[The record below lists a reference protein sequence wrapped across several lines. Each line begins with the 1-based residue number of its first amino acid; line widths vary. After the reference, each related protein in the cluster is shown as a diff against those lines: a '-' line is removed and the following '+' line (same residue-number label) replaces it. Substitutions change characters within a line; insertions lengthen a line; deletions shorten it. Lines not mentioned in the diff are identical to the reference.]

1 MWTGMIVMV
10 TQKPECGKAAYP
22 REERTS
28 EMGLILEEERQRLQ
42 SRRMEG
48 QFMGIL
54 LHSHHSDETE
64 SPGDIVHFND
74 MQLLL

>member
-1 MWTGMIVMV
+1 MIVTV
-10 TQKPECGKAAYP
+10 THKPEWEKADNP

-28 EMGLILEEERQRLQ
+28 EMGLILEEERQQLQ

-64 SPGDIVHFND
+64 APCDIVDFND
-74 MQLLL
+74 MQLLLL